1 MVFPSWQ
8 ILTFA
13 LLYVFPSLLH
23 WPIIF
28 PVISPPILILWHLWS
43 SKVKNYTYS
52 ANFDSEPTCS
62 LQNARKTECNILSF
76 AHRLESCPYFRSFT
90 IFQMYKKMLNGRKL
104 KLVKSS
110 FSAYCKHNLSL
121 HTFRICPYAQHHQY
135 NSRAGYAQKCHVMI
149 HSRFEGRI
157 LIVIQTSKGL
167 LHFSNKLSCTTLVF
181 L

>member
-43 SKVKNYTYS
+43 SKVKNYAYS
-52 ANFDSEPTCS
+52 ATFDSEPTCS

-104 KLVKSS
+104 P
-110 FSAYCKHNLSL
+110 FQ
-121 HTFRICPYAQHHQY
+121 HTVNIICPY
-135 NSRAGYAQKCHVMI
+135 I
-149 HSRFEGRI
+149 HSGFVLMPNTI
-157 LIVIQTSKGL
+157 
-167 LHFSNKLSCTTLVF
+167 NTTVELGMLRSAMRWYTLDLKEEF
-181 L
+181 